1 MKSPD
6 SRDQDELF
14 SAVKVAISLVD
25 GGMTPDAAVEKVA
38 RDNSFGPGK
47 IKLVCNAYNTG
58 RSTAQFAANKSIL
71 DKLASF
77 DLADYERVTQAVYGS
92 HEKTSAAQ
100 DIDPSY
106 SLPPPWLDSQRMSK
120 LAATGAHVEKQAA
133 AKPTPEV
140 VLDRSLLSA
149 QLAKRAVEENRRLLS
164 DAQDKLIIKVAEL
177 ARYFRS
183 FPQDRLSFDV
193 VEKTA
198 ATYYGPLAVTLLDGV
213 YSHVRSR
220 EKRAGDC
227 ALVLDNPI
235 DLNAPPFTIIRDCIK
250 IGNDLGR
257 LRNDFN
263 QATVKSAQAEEAV
276 LVPFA
281 GAGQPP
287 LPRTAL
293 CCPELDKQAGLLP
306 AAVGATM
313 GSMFAR
319 SLGDM
324 PKSRGDLVDDA
335 VGSLESPA
343 HQNELRKIRNMV
355 MLNNMMTDPDDPISG
370 EAPDRVLR
378 TFNEISQMTPRLA
391 DQPAALRPAL
401 RRQLAGK
408 TEPFEAKEMTD
419 IEKGLA
425 GIRLPSSNIFDNAN
439 APGSR

>member
-25 GGMTPDAAVEKVA
+25 GGMTPDAAIEKVA
-38 RDNSFGPGK
+38 RDSSFGPGK

-58 RSTAQFAANKSIL
+58 RHTAQFAANKSIL

-77 DLADYERVTQAVYGS
+77 DLADYEKVIQSVYGA
-92 HEKTSAAQ
+92 HEKTSA
-100 DIDPSY
+100 DTSVDPSY
-106 SLPPPWLDSQRMSK
+106 SMSPPWLASRQMSK

-133 AKPTPEV
+133 AAPNPEV
-140 VLDRSLLSA
+140 VLDRSLLAA
-149 QLAKRAVEENRRLLS
+149 QLAKRAVEENRRLLA
-164 DAQDKLIIKVAEL
+164 DAQDQLITKVAEL

-183 FPQDRLSFDV
+183 FPRDRLPFGV

-213 YSHVRSR
+213 YSNVRSR

-227 ALVLDNPI
+227 PLVLDNPI

-250 IGNDLGR
+250 IGQDLGR

-263 QATVKSAQAEEAV
+263 QATVKAAQAEEAV
-276 LVPFA
+276 LVPFV
-281 GAGQPP
+281 GAGTSQPP
-287 LPRTAL
+287 PPRTAL
-293 CCPELDKQAGLLP
+293 CCPELDKQAGIMP
-306 AAVGATM
+306 AAVGATV

-324 PKSRGDLVDDA
+324 PKSRGDMVNDA
-335 VGSLESPA
+335 VDSLESPS

-355 MLNNMMTDPDDPISG
+355 MLNGMMTDPDDPISG
-370 EAPDRVLR
+370 ADPNHVLR
-378 TFNEISQMTPRLA
+378 TFNEISSMTPRLA

-408 TEPFEAKEMTD
+408 SEPFEAKEMTD

-425 GIRLPSSNIFDNAN
+425 SIRLPSNNIFDNAN
-439 APGSR
+439 SS